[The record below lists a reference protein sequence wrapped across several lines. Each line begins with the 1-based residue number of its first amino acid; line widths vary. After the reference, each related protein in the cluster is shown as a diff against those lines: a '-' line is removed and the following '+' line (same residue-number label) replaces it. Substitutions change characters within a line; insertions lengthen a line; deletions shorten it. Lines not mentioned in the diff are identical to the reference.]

1 MSHAAPGMKRLLPR
15 PARVLLLALLSPRPP
30 RRRSARALHRLA
42 ELRHLHV
49 PRRCGRTPPPT
60 TIWQTG
66 HPLAHLQ
73 HARQRPLRAIAA
85 ALKIPMRRPV
95 PAARLATRPST
106 MCRRRV
112 LAESADPLKASPASC
127 HGPAENGSA
136 ATPVPTSATTT
147 ACSPACAT
155 SRSRPREQLRRLPP
169 EPSNPR
175 SSPPAIRNFS
185 SSWTG
190 RPSPKTLAR
199 EGDGT
204 AQGLARRRAVALREM
219 SAQINREKTPAKAR
233 ALGRRALAAAK
244 ARRPRLRPATLKSAA
259 NVTPS
264 PPPPTPSHRVAEME
278 WSHDLTRQA
287 LQRLAKTHTEFAD
300 AKISRLNKPAAPS
313 ARPRPRPPHRAAGQ
327 SRPRQEP
334 DLKELFALAQSLPTS
349 RQKVREGF
357 SNALRKL

>member
-1 MSHAAPGMKRLLPR
+1 MDPQPHPSRLQPPRPRARR
-15 PARVLLLALLSPRPP
+15 PARPQALV
-30 RRRSARALHRLA
+30 RAN
-42 ELRHLHV
+42 
-49 PRRCGRTPPPT
+49 
-60 TIWQTG
+60 
-66 HPLAHLQ
+66 
-73 HARQRPLRAIAA
+73 
-85 ALKIPMRRPV
+85 
-95 PAARLATRPST
+95 
-106 MCRRRV
+106 
-112 LAESADPLKASPASC
+112 SC
-127 HGPAENGSA
+127 
-136 ATPVPTSATTT
+136 V
-147 ACSPACAT
+147 
-155 SRSRPREQLRRLPP
+155 LPP

-264 PPPPTPSHRVAEME
+264 PPPPTPARRVAEME

-327 SRPRQEP
+327 SRPRPRTRLERTLRPRPITP
-334 DLKELFALAQSLPTS
+334 DFAPLKFAKAFQTLSGNSNESVAMADRETERQSLGS
-349 RQKVREGF
+349 
-357 SNALRKL
+357 